1 MHVVESIDLDNKL
14 VALKKRVALS
24 DSLIVAYS
32 GGVDSALLASVAH
45 QVLGN
50 KSLAVIAKSPSI
62 TDRELKEAISVADRS
77 GFLCQ
82 VIETDEIEKPEYK
95 ANKPNRCYFCKDTL
109 YQRLLELAA
118 NLNYKTVANG
128 TNLDDLDDYRPGL
141 KAATEHGI
149 ISPLAEVG
157 LTKTEIRALSKRM
170 KLPTWDKPAQACLAS
185 RVPYGT
191 SISTGILKRIGA
203 AEELLKDIGFNQ
215 LRVRDHNS
223 IARIEVPL
231 ADLDKLLSPKIK
243 EKITIGLKSL
253 GYKYVTVDLEGFR
266 SGSMN
271 PSTDHNSEVFINN
284 GRK

>member
-82 VIETDEIEKPEYK
+82 VIQTDEIEKPEYK

-109 YQRLLELAA
+109 YQRLLELAE

-149 ISPLAEVG
+149 ISPLAEV
-157 LTKTEIRALSKRM
+157 
-170 KLPTWDKPAQACLAS
+170 
-185 RVPYGT
+185 
-191 SISTGILKRIGA
+191 
-203 AEELLKDIGFNQ
+203 
-215 LRVRDHNS
+215 
-223 IARIEVPL
+223 
-231 ADLDKLLSPKIK
+231 
-243 EKITIGLKSL
+243 
-253 GYKYVTVDLEGFR
+253 
-266 SGSMN
+266 
-271 PSTDHNSEVFINN
+271 
-284 GRK
+284 

>member
-82 VIETDEIEKPEYK
+82 VIETDEIERPEYK

-109 YQRLLELAA
+109 YQRLLELAT

-271 PSTDHNSEVFINN
+271 PSTDHNSEVFIKN

>member
-1 MHVVESIDLDNKL
+1 M
-14 VALKKRVALS
+14 
-24 DSLIVAYS
+24 
-32 GGVDSALLASVAH
+32 
-45 QVLGN
+45 
-50 KSLAVIAKSPSI
+50 
-62 TDRELKEAISVADRS
+62 
-77 GFLCQ
+77 
-82 VIETDEIEKPEYK
+82 
-95 ANKPNRCYFCKDTL
+95 
-109 YQRLLELAA
+109 
-118 NLNYKTVANG
+118 ANG